1 MNDLT
6 VSNIER
12 QNVLNN
18 RYALQTI
25 QENLEVNGLRFHE
38 QLLFTTKMVADFYEV
53 DERTIKRYVQEY
65 GDELRANGY
74 FLSQGNSLKE
84 IRLHFDGDINVPNK
98 VRKLGIFTFRAFL
111 NIGMLLTGALI
122 FDLLGLRWILSK
134 SLNLCYISDINDY
147 NLIWMILNFSGN
159 LS

>member
-18 RYALQTI
+18 NYALQAI
-25 QENLEVNGLRFHE
+25 QENLDVNGLRFHD
-38 QLLFTTKMVADFYEV
+38 QLLFTTKMVADFYGWMREPLSV
-53 DERTIKRYVQEY
+53 TFRNMGMNFGLTAI
-65 GDELRANGY
+65 

-98 VRKLGIFTFRAFL
+98 VRKLGVFTFRHF
-111 NIGMLLTGALI
+111 
-122 FDLLGLRWILSK
+122 
-134 SLNLCYISDINDY
+134 
-147 NLIWMILNFSGN
+147 
-159 LS
+159 

>member
-25 QENLEVNGLRFHE
+25 QENLDVNGLRFHD

-74 FLSQGNSLKE
+74 FLSQGNS
-84 IRLHFDGDINVPNK
+84 
-98 VRKLGIFTFRAFL
+98 
-111 NIGMLLTGALI
+111 
-122 FDLLGLRWILSK
+122 
-134 SLNLCYISDINDY
+134 
-147 NLIWMILNFSGN
+147 
-159 LS
+159 

>member
-1 MNDLT
+1 
-6 VSNIER
+6 
-12 QNVLNN
+12 
-18 RYALQTI
+18 
-25 QENLEVNGLRFHE
+25 
-38 QLLFTTKMVADFYEV
+38 MVADFYEV